1 MLSCEDGMSS
11 PDEECVRSCL
21 DGHPEAFRFL
31 VDRHQ
36 TALMKRLHVRLG
48 DAEKVTEVAQ
58 EAFVRAYFALRNLQK
73 PAAFFPW
80 LVGIADRVVKETFRA
95 AKRRRT
101 VALSD
106 VGEADPAEKRD
117 VSPDPEVTNAIAA
130 LPGVYREV
138 IVLRFYEG
146 QSCDKISRRLDVPLG
161 TVTKRLSRAYG
172 LLRERLRPSADDQ
185 ESEVSP

>member
-1 MLSCEDGMSS
+1 MAE
-11 PDEECVRSCL
+11 PDAECVRSCL
-21 DGHPEAFRFL
+21 DGHPEAFRLL

-36 TALMKRLHVRLG
+36 TALMKRLHLHLG
-48 DAEKVTEVAQ
+48 DAEQVAEVAQ

-73 PAAFFPW
+73 PEAFFPW

-95 AKRRRT
+95 VKRRRT
-101 VALSD
+101 VTLSD
-106 VGEADPAEKRD
+106 IGETGPVERPAASSDSELTD
-117 VSPDPEVTNAIAA
+117 AIAG
-130 LPGVYREV
+130 LPEVYREV

-146 QSCDKISRRLDVPLG
+146 RSCDEISRRLDVPLG

-172 LLRERLRPSADDQ
+172 LLRERLQSGRDEQ